1 MKFKTTIIILL
12 SIMLITSC
20 SKKADEQQTTTD
32 TSNHFQFSYQ
42 VTVPHQ
48 SEAFTTGEVFIPIPQ
63 TNDFQTVNDIKVTT
77 NGTYEILSE
86 DEYNNKYAKVN
97 FDSNLKSDLDITLT
111 VDINRKVQDNFT
123 TNSMKVTETP
133 ELLARYLM
141 PDSLV
146 PIDGVIASEA
156 DSLVTESMTVV
167 EKSHALFNHLFRT
180 MAYDKSGEGWGR
192 GDAIYACDIRKGN
205 CTDFHSLFIGMA
217 RSEKI
222 PARFL
227 IGFPTPADKDSAT
240 IGGYHCWAEFYDDAH
255 GWVPVDISETAK
267 DSTKKDFLFG
277 NLDDDRL
284 VFSIGRDIKVASA
297 TGEKSLNFFVYPYV
311 FIDGVQSSDFTK
323 KFDFKKL

>member
-1 MKFKTTIIILL
+1 MKFKTTIMFLL
-12 SIMLITSC
+12 SLLVITGC
-20 SKKADEQQTTTD
+20 SKKTTEQTKVD
-32 TSNHFQFSYQ
+32 TGNHFQFSYE

-48 SEAFTTGEVFIPIPQ
+48 SKAFKTGEVFIPIPQ
-63 TNDFQTVNDIKVTT
+63 SDEFQTVNDIAITT

-86 DEYNNKYAKVN
+86 DEYGNKYAKIN
-97 FDSNLKSDLDITLT
+97 FDSNLESDLNITLT
-111 VDINRKVQDNFT
+111 VDIIRKVQDNFT

-133 ELLARYLM
+133 ELLARYLLA
-141 PDSLV
+141 DSLV
-146 PIDGVIASEA
+146 PIDGVIENEA
-156 DSLVTESMTVV
+156 DSLVTDSMTVI

-192 GDAIYACDIRKGN
+192 GDALYACDIRKGN

-217 RSEKI
+217 RSENI

-240 IGGYHCWAEFYDDAH
+240 IGGYHCWAEFYDNDH

-277 NLDDDRL
+277 NLDNDRL

-323 KFDFKKL
+323 KFEFKKL